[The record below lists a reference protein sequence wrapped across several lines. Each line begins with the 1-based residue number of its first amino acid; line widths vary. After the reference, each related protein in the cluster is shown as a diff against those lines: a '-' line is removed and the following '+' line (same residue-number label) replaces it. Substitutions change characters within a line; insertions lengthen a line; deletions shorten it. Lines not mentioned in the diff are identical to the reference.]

1 MWVKL
6 QQDDDYALINHHSL
20 SRNKEGFLLN
30 RPLTTQLPFSVFNLA
45 ITEEELYCPLGHS
58 LQSIPFGNHTYEKKS
73 LPGYIK
79 DPSPLFC
86 DRWVTTLTS
95 RSKWYRFRH
104 WTYLYLAISHVS
116 NMEDCYLYWFTGTY
130 DKNKIS
136 EIGSVHFWVDL
147 AALCLNFLPSI
158 YSVMKGRI

>member
-1 MWVKL
+1 MHALVDSYSLSLIIKKESHDHYSKYTGSFGRGNTMHTVEQYSMMWVKL

-45 ITEEELYCPLGHS
+45 TTQEELYCPLEHS
-58 LQSIPFGNHTYEKKS
+58 LQSTPFGNHTYEKKS

-86 DRWVTTLTS
+86 DR
-95 RSKWYRFRH
+95 
-104 WTYLYLAISHVS
+104 
-116 NMEDCYLYWFTGTY
+116 
-130 DKNKIS
+130 
-136 EIGSVHFWVDL
+136 
-147 AALCLNFLPSI
+147 
-158 YSVMKGRI
+158 